1 MLLFIRQ
8 GGFWKSDVRIQI
20 TDLISGTLA
29 YIYDSHKCSADA
41 PDYLKILHNKII
53 RVELYSETYKTYT
66 LENSAIADD
75 YDEDIAQLCFAQAV
89 KFVEHNADS
98 PDPEIQ
104 AQIAVLQHLLFR
116 FMNNDTRGYTYT
128 YELKQQLSN
137 TELRNLSDQAWAIHV
152 VQHDACAGWIILPDR
167 RHLLTA
173 GKWHIHLLFPPYQ
186 IISSIACAYTPR
198 PRLGTKTMAW
208 ERTPFTQG
216 SFREYR
222 LFCET
227 GRASMRTVFRNSS
240 HRFGTHLILH
250 FIPPYSPAPF
260 FRRW

>member
-104 AQIAVLQHLLFR
+104 AQVVVLQYLLFR
-116 FMNNDTRGYTYT
+116 FMNNDTRGYIYT

-137 TELRNLSDQAWAIHV
+137 TDLRNLSDQAFRMRIIGKLRDKGV
-152 VQHDACAGWIILPDR
+152 VIASSQKGYKIPSKQSELYDFINHDAKIVIPMLARLKKCRDLI
-167 RHLLTA
+167 
-173 GKWHIHLLFPPYQ
+173 K
-186 IISSIACAYTPR
+186 
-198 PRLGTKTMAW
+198 LGTVNGLDLLDH
-208 ERTPFTQG
+208 P
-216 SFREYR
+216 EYEQLR
-222 LFCET
+222 VYFDSLPVTEED
-227 GRASMRTVFRNSS
+227 N
-240 HRFGTHLILH
+240 
-250 FIPPYSPAPF
+250 
-260 FRRW
+260 

>member
-104 AQIAVLQHLLFR
+104 AQIAVLQHLLQR
-116 FMNNDTRGYTYT
+116 CT
-128 YELKQQLSN
+128 K
-137 TELRNLSDQAWAIHV
+137 
-152 VQHDACAGWIILPDR
+152 
-167 RHLLTA
+167 
-173 GKWHIHLLFPPYQ
+173 
-186 IISSIACAYTPR
+186 
-198 PRLGTKTMAW
+198 GT
-208 ERTPFTQG
+208 
-216 SFREYR
+216 
-222 LFCET
+222 
-227 GRASMRTVFRNSS
+227 
-240 HRFGTHLILH
+240 
-250 FIPPYSPAPF
+250 
-260 FRRW
+260 

>member
-128 YELKQQLSN
+128 YELKQHYWYPH
-137 TELRNLSDQAWAIHV
+137 TYYM
-152 VQHDACAGWIILPDR
+152 LP
-167 RHLLTA
+167 LVSESYSQQMIYPFLFP
-173 GKWHIHLLFPPYQ
+173 LLFFLSVLDGQ
-186 IISSIACAYTPR
+186 
-198 PRLGTKTMAW
+198 TK
-208 ERTPFTQG
+208 
-216 SFREYR
+216 
-222 LFCET
+222 
-227 GRASMRTVFRNSS
+227 
-240 HRFGTHLILH
+240 
-250 FIPPYSPAPF
+250 
-260 FRRW
+260 

>member
-29 YIYDSHKCSADA
+29 YVYDSHKRSADV
-41 PDYLKILHNKII
+41 PDYLKILRNKII
-53 RVELYSETYKTYT
+53 RVELYPKTYKTYT

-104 AQIAVLQHLLFR
+104 AQVVILQYLLFR
-116 FMNNDTRGYTYT
+116 FMNNDTRGYIYT

-137 TELRNLSDQAWAIHV
+137 TDLRNLSDQAFRMRIIGKLRDKGV
-152 VQHDACAGWIILPDR
+152 VIASSQKGYKIPSKQSELYDFINHDAKIVIPMLARLKKCRDLI
-167 RHLLTA
+167 
-173 GKWHIHLLFPPYQ
+173 K
-186 IISSIACAYTPR
+186 
-198 PRLGTKTMAW
+198 LGTVNGLDLLN
-208 ERTPFTQG
+208 PP
-216 SFREYR
+216 EYEQ
-222 LFCET
+222 LKVYFDSLPVTKEDD
-227 GRASMRTVFRNSS
+227 
-240 HRFGTHLILH
+240 
-250 FIPPYSPAPF
+250 
-260 FRRW
+260 

>member
-137 TELRNLSDQAWAIHV
+137 TELRNLSDQAWVIHV
-152 VQHDACAGWIILPDR
+152 VQHNTCAGWIILSD
-167 RHLLTA
+167 
-173 GKWHIHLLFPPYQ
+173 
-186 IISSIACAYTPR
+186 
-198 PRLGTKTMAW
+198 
-208 ERTPFTQG
+208 
-216 SFREYR
+216 
-222 LFCET
+222 
-227 GRASMRTVFRNSS
+227 RNSVQMGFS
-240 HRFGTHLILH
+240 V
-250 FIPPYSPAPF
+250 
-260 FRRW
+260 